1 MADVNKKM
9 KNKQKWSDGEHPFQ
23 NAGARLDSPS
33 QVHVRKRD
41 TPQLSQV
48 SSNRRTLKVT
58 FELLNSFKWA
68 LFRWSSLMLGWPSMD
83 WQKEM
88 RLGKKKKKKL
98 PANGRV
104 NRESEK
110 LIL

>member
-1 MADVNKKM
+1 MESIHSRMLGLVWIHRPRCMYGK
-9 KNKQKWSDGEHPFQ
+9 
-23 NAGARLDSPS
+23 
-33 QVHVRKRD
+33 D

-88 RLGKKKKKKL
+88 RLGKKKTNKKKT
-98 PANGRV
+98 
-104 NRESEK
+104 SS
-110 LIL
+110 